1 MRLYS
6 MRRRLRREVLGEL
19 ALLLRGSS
27 RNRDPAE
34 ELTPLRADPWSA
46 VPFGLVAAKLP
57 LNPASAD
64 RIPGR
69 TVRAYS
75 LTATTVSYL
84 CARFI

>member
-1 MRLYS
+1 ME
-6 MRRRLRREVLGEL
+6 RRSVGPSRSK
-19 ALLLRGSS
+19 LL
-27 RNRDPAE
+27 
-34 ELTPLRADPWSA
+34 
-46 VPFGLVAAKLP
+46 

-64 RIPGR
+64 RISGR